1 MATQSF
7 RAEVQRIIQSNTECP
22 WLTLLSGQSQRMYSL
37 RDLEERINDYCAFY
51 HRHDVR
57 EGDTVVIILQESLD
71 LFASFFAAMI
81 YGALPAF
88 YAYPSPKQSV
98 ETFGESV
105 ENLLEHNAVS
115 IVIGFDSVIGALR
128 SLNISEAKGL
138 ELVANSSV
146 PKSQGF
152 RFDNLPSPKQEAFM
166 QFSSGTTGAKKSVVI
181 SAEALFNQIEAYES
195 NVQFDGNS
203 RVISWL
209 PHYHDMGLI
218 ACMLMPFLRQVP
230 VVMMSPFEW
239 VKNPRTLLD
248 AITTYQG
255 SHVWLPNFALGHMT
269 KNIQS
274 DELAGINLRSLKK
287 LILCSEPVLY
297 ETVGAFIDKFRQC
310 GLSADRL
317 ENCYAM
323 AENTFAMSSTS
334 GEGIFYLEVDED
346 LFRKEHR
353 IQKKPGGLPLPSAG
367 RPLKN
372 LSLSV
377 LDESEHP
384 LGEREVGEV
393 GVRSNC
399 LFEGYRNNPEASKDA
414 FSNGWFKTGDLGFFH
429 YGQLFI
435 TGRKKDMIIVG
446 GENIYPQDIEAILN
460 EEPTLIPGRN
470 VAFGTRDTRVG
481 TEKIV
486 VLAETKD
493 GHAKIDENQIRTK
506 VTNTLNVAIAEVIFL
521 PHMTLRK
528 CTAGKI
534 SRSLNKE
541 AYLNGAFTN
550 VDRGELG
557 RSPSILDV
565 VVDIIPATMKEPIN
579 EETPLLSSSL
589 IDSFG
594 FVSLV
599 QRLESCFG
607 VKIPEELWQESNFQT
622 IHAIRET
629 IASLDSGS
637 IPADSPHVNGVKL
650 AAEREKSLATL
661 KSKLTAVQ
669 DRGSM
674 LERWINHFPFRGSLW
689 YRWLFR
695 LAGIQLGRN
704 VQFLGKV
711 NIKLR
716 GAPQNISIGDNV
728 VLGDGVDLRNREN
741 GKIQLKERVYL
752 DRNVR
757 VVAARDGIVEIGFGS
772 EIGTNTTI
780 NSGGTTRIG
789 EYCLIA
795 GGVNINSSRHGIE
808 RAAYVKAQPHSHGS
822 IELGDDVWVGSGAS
836 IIMNTKIGNGVIV
849 SSNSLVKGEFP
860 EFAICAGVPAKV
872 IRYR

>member
-7 RAEVQRIIQSNTECP
+7 RAEVQRIIQNNTECS
-22 WLTLLSGQSQRMYSL
+22 WLRLLKGQSQKVYSL
-37 RDLEERINDYCAFY
+37 RDLDERINDYCAFY
-51 HRHDVR
+51 HHNGIH

-81 YGALPAF
+81 YGALPAY

-98 ETFGESV
+98 ESFGESV
-105 ENLLEHNAVS
+105 ETLLKYNAVRV
-115 IVIGFDSVIGALR
+115 VIGFDSVIGALKN
-128 SLNISEAKGL
+128 LNISGANGL
-138 ELVANSSV
+138 ELVVNSTV

-152 RFDNLPSPKQEAFM
+152 RFDSLPSPKQEAFL

-181 SAEALFNQIEAYES
+181 SAEALFNQIDAYES
-195 NVQFDGNS
+195 TVQFDGKS
-203 RVISWL
+203 RVITWL

-269 KNIQS
+269 SSIPSQ
-274 DELAGINLRSLKK
+274 ECAGINLQSLKK
-287 LILCSEPVLY
+287 LILCSEPVLHD
-297 ETVGAFIDKFRQC
+297 TVSAFIDKFAQY
-310 GLSADRL
+310 GLRADRL

-323 AENTFAMSSTS
+323 AENTFAMTSTS
-334 GEGIFYLEVDED
+334 GEGLSYLEVDED

-353 IQKKPGGLPLPSAG
+353 IQEKPGGLPLPSAG

-384 LGEREVGEV
+384 LGEREVGEI
-393 GVRSNC
+393 GIRSNC
-399 LFEGYRNNPEASKDA
+399 LCEGYRNNPEASKHA
-414 FSNGWFKTGDLGFFH
+414 FSNGWFKTGDMGFFH

-435 TGRKKDMIIVG
+435 TGRKKDIIIVG

-460 EEPTLIPGRN
+460 EEPSLIRGRN
-470 VAFGTRDTRVG
+470 VAFGTGDTRVG
-481 TEKIV
+481 TEKII

-493 GHAKIDENQIRTK
+493 GHAKINESQIRK
-506 VTNTLNVAIAEVIFL
+506 KITNTLNVVIAEMVFL

-534 SRSLNKE
+534 SRHLNKE
-541 AYLNGAFTN
+541 AYLDGAFTN
-550 VDRGELG
+550 VGGRVLG
-557 RSPSILDV
+557 RSSSIQDV
-565 VVDIIPATMKEPIN
+565 VVDFIPASMKEQIN
-579 EETPLLSSSL
+579 EETPLLSSGL

-594 FVSLV
+594 FVNLV
-599 QRLESCFG
+599 QRLESCFR
-607 VKIPEELWQESNFQT
+607 VKIPEELWQENNFKT
-622 IHAIRET
+622 INAIRET
-629 IASLDSGS
+629 IASLDFGS
-637 IPADSPHVNGVKL
+637 IPADSQHVNGVKL
-650 AAEREKSLATL
+650 VAEREKSFATL
-661 KSKLTAVQ
+661 KSKLTEVQ

-674 LERWINHFPFRGSLW
+674 LERWINHFPFRGSMW

-695 LAGIQLGRN
+695 LAGIQLGHN

-711 NIKLR
+711 NVKLR
-716 GAPQNISIGDNV
+716 GAPQNIWIGDNV
-728 VLGDGVDLRNREN
+728 ILGDGVDLRNREN

-757 VVAARDGIVEIGFGS
+757 VVAARDGRVEIGYGS

-795 GGVNINSSRHGIE
+795 GGVNINSSRHGID
-808 RAAYVKAQPHSHGS
+808 RAAYVKAQPHSHGYV
-822 IELGDDVWVGSGAS
+822 ELGDDVWVGSGAS